1 MNMMS
6 DNELDALLSA
16 SAERKRALHKI
27 NMEVM
32 RSVKREER
40 RKSLRKWA
48 GIIAY
53 CFATPLMVLAYFYVL
68 SSVQLTLPL
77 PILIA
82 VYVLPLMTILPLVTK
97 KLNNINL

>member
-6 DNELDALLSA
+6 DNELDTLLA
-16 SAERKRALHKI
+16 ESAERKEALHKI
-27 NMEVM
+27 NMDVM
-32 RSVKREER
+32 RSVKREVR

-53 CFATPLMVLAYFYVL
+53 CFATPVMVLAYIYVL
-68 SSVQLTLPL
+68 SNVQLTLPL

-82 VYVLPLMTILPLVTK
+82 VYVLPLLTILLLVTK
-97 KLNNINL
+97 KLYNINL